1 MATSEV
7 YFEHWR
13 RYFVGKR
20 HVLLLGVLAVSSAL
34 AQTDRGTITGTITD
48 SSGAVIPGAAVHA
61 RNTGT
66 GAEYE
71 TVATSTGNYT
81 LPSLPAGT
89 YDLTVTA
96 NGFSTYNQHGI
107 GVEVVQTLRVDVAL
121 QVGSASESVTVTA
134 DAGLLRTENAEI
146 SHNLSTER
154 VDALP
159 NSTTN
164 VRDPF
169 AFASIM
175 PGVVGGTT
183 APAGSANIKVNGSPA
198 TAYKV
203 LLDGQDIT
211 NTNQDPSHTLE
222 QQPAVEAL
230 QEFTLQASNFSAE
243 FGQITGGLFNLTT
256 KSGTNGL
263 HGVAFVFVR
272 NEDLGAGKPYSS
284 SGNGHL
290 LRPRVRGRNY
300 GGAIGGPVVI
310 PKLYNGRNKTFFF
323 ANLELYRNYS
333 GTDTFVTMPT
343 VAMKNGDFSQALT
356 GRTLGSNPAGG
367 SIMENMIFD
376 PLSEQT
382 VNGQLTR
389 TPFPNNVIPTNRLD
403 PVALKIQSWFPDP
416 TRAGLVNNWEQRF
429 VSPEK
434 RHIPSVKIDHNIG
447 EKSKLSFYASDYLY
461 FSYARMDGLPTPI
474 TSERNRKIYAD
485 TYQLHYD
492 YTATPTLV
500 LHAGFGY
507 VRSVHNDNYMPESLA
522 FDPKTIGLNGSYTT
536 GFPTISGIGNTTQGG
551 FSTTY
556 GIGVGAPVV
565 NYQNKPSGVFS
576 ATKVHANHTYK
587 AGVQWRKDPAVNKNS
602 IAAPTYN
609 FSANQTALP
618 YLQTTNIGG
627 ATIGLPYASFVLG
640 MVNTASVPPTQDP
653 GYTKASLALYVQD
666 TWKITRKLTLDYG
679 LRWDYQQAPEEMHNR
694 ASMFAPTVPNPTAG
708 GLLGATIFEGYGQGR
723 CNCQF
728 TTTYP
733 YAIGPRIGVAYQFTP
748 RTVVRAGWGISYG
761 TTADGA
767 GPGAVGVGWNTLSF
781 SNTAFAEPATTLAQG
796 LSYNLADV
804 FAVNLDP
811 GIRPQPGQINNPPAF
826 MDRNA
831 GRPPRINQ
839 WNIALQREI
848 TKDIAIEAAYVGNRG
863 VWMQSS
869 SYWDLNALT
878 PQRIAAFGLDINNA
892 NDRTLLTSTLSSSL
906 AASRGFNKP
915 PYPGFPTSLTVAQS
929 LRPYPQFGSLLE
941 MWAPLG
947 NTWYDALQVKA
958 TKRTSH
964 GLYITVAYTRS
975 KTMDIE
981 AENYNGGGVVND
993 QFNRANLKALSA
1005 QDLPN
1010 VFSISYN
1017 YVIPKIGPNRILRA
1031 IAGGWTLSGVMA
1043 YQSGAL
1049 IPVPS
1054 AQNNLSTLLFRSTLA
1069 NRVPGQPLFL
1079 TDPNGHIDPNAQ
1091 FLLNPKAWSDPA
1103 AGQWGY
1109 SAPYYNDYRGRRT
1122 PNETGGLGR
1131 IFHVREGMNLEIRGE
1146 WFNIFN
1152 RIGVPSPTA
1161 TNALATQVVNSAGV
1175 PQSGFGYMNSAS
1187 PGGSRSGQV
1196 VARFQF

>member
-434 RHIPSVKIDHNIG
+434 RHIPRLPVLLVCPHG
-447 EKSKLSFYASDYLY
+447 RPAYPDYLRAESQDLRGY
-461 FSYARMDGLPTPI
+461 LPASLRLHGHTDIGSARRI
-474 TSERNRKIYAD
+474 WIRAQRSQR
-485 TYQLHYD
+485 Q
-492 YTATPTLV
+492 
-500 LHAGFGY
+500 LHAGIACL
-507 VRSVHNDNYMPESLA
+507 RPQDHWSERQLHHR
-522 FDPKTIGLNGSYTT
+522 
-536 GFPTISGIGNTTQGG
+536 IS
-551 FSTTY
+551 
-556 GIGVGAPVV
+556 
-565 NYQNKPSGVFS
+565 
-576 ATKVHANHTYK
+576 NH
-587 AGVQWRKDPAVNKNS
+587 QRHR
-602 IAAPTYN
+602 
-609 FSANQTALP
+609 Q
-618 YLQTTNIGG
+618 
-627 ATIGLPYASFVLG
+627 
-640 MVNTASVPPTQDP
+640 
-653 GYTKASLALYVQD
+653 
-666 TWKITRKLTLDYG
+666 
-679 LRWDYQQAPEEMHNR
+679 HH
-694 ASMFAPTVPNPTAG
+694 AG
-708 GLLGATIFEGYGQGR
+708 GLQHHLRDRRGR
-723 CNCQF
+723 ARSQLSE
-728 TTTYP
+728 
-733 YAIGPRIGVAYQFTP
+733 Q
-748 RTVVRAGWGISYG
+748 
-761 TTADGA
+761 
-767 GPGAVGVGWNTLSF
+767 TL
-781 SNTAFAEPATTLAQG
+781 
-796 LSYNLADV
+796 
-804 FAVNLDP
+804 
-811 GIRPQPGQINNPPAF
+811 R
-826 MDRNA
+826 R
-831 GRPPRINQ
+831 
-839 WNIALQREI
+839 LQR
-848 TKDIAIEAAYVGNRG
+848 
-863 VWMQSS
+863 
-869 SYWDLNALT
+869 
-878 PQRIAAFGLDINNA
+878 
-892 NDRTLLTSTLSSSL
+892 
-906 AASRGFNKP
+906 
-915 PYPGFPTSLTVAQS
+915 
-929 LRPYPQFGSLLE
+929 
-941 MWAPLG
+941 
-947 NTWYDALQVKA
+947 
-958 TKRTSH
+958 H
-964 GLYITVAYTRS
+964 
-975 KTMDIE
+975 
-981 AENYNGGGVVND
+981 
-993 QFNRANLKALSA
+993 
-1005 QDLPN
+1005 
-1010 VFSISYN
+1010 
-1017 YVIPKIGPNRILRA
+1017 
-1031 IAGGWTLSGVMA
+1031 
-1043 YQSGAL
+1043 
-1049 IPVPS
+1049 
-1054 AQNNLSTLLFRSTLA
+1054 
-1069 NRVPGQPLFL
+1069 
-1079 TDPNGHIDPNAQ
+1079 
-1091 FLLNPKAWSDPA
+1091 
-1103 AGQWGY
+1103 
-1109 SAPYYNDYRGRRT
+1109 
-1122 PNETGGLGR
+1122 
-1131 IFHVREGMNLEIRGE
+1131 
-1146 WFNIFN
+1146 
-1152 RIGVPSPTA
+1152 
-1161 TNALATQVVNSAGV
+1161 
-1175 PQSGFGYMNSAS
+1175 
-1187 PGGSRSGQV
+1187 
-1196 VARFQF
+1196 